1 MVTVATFS
9 SEVVPLNPLKLE
21 AVFILSNAPRK
32 ASSAAWILPIDD
44 SEVVA
49 FSVWL
54 LICVCFGA
62 LSESTKDFT
71 IDWVSMFE
79 PIPLT
84 VVPAIISLLIQW
96 LPIS

>member
-49 FSVWL
+49 FSV
-54 LICVCFGA
+54 
-62 LSESTKDFT
+62 
-71 IDWVSMFE
+71 
-79 PIPLT
+79 
-84 VVPAIISLLIQW
+84 
-96 LPIS
+96 